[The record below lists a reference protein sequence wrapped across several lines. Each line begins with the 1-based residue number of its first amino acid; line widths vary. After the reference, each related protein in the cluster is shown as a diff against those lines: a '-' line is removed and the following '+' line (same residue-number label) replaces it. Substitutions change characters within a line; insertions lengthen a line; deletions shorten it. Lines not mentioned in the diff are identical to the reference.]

1 MARVAIS
8 GDYYGLGAGV
18 DAYGSEANSQYID
31 KKFAKKVLLQYYNE
45 STAVQMC
52 NTDYEG
58 EIKGSGDSVVVR
70 KDPTINIGDY
80 TVGATIT
87 YQVPEED
94 AQTMY
99 IDQAKYAA
107 FKIDTIDDLQSD
119 IGLPNR
125 FQNAAANDMKQVIDK
140 EVFDY
145 MVAGAAGATSP
156 AGSLVA
162 TNNKGIAAGEVSL
175 DINLGAF
182 DAELTIS
189 ATNIHEYLVNLGT
202 VLSEARIT
210 DMGRWACMNPAVA
223 AFLQTSDLKRAD
235 ITNDTKGAIRTG
247 IIGQVAG
254 MDIYVTNNMFNYTN
268 TATDRCYAILAGV
281 NDFTS
286 FAAQITEAET
296 VTIPDSFGKNYRSL
310 NVYGRKVLQSTA
322 AALTLV
328 TK

>member
-1 MARVAIS
+1 MARVAIG
-8 GDYYGLGAGV
+8 GDYYGLGSGV
-18 DAYGSEANSQYID
+18 DAYGSDANSQYID

-45 STAVQMC
+45 STAVQIC

-80 TVGATIT
+80 TVGSTIT

-145 MVAGAAGATSP
+145 MVAGAVGVNTPAASLVNATNKGATAGA
-156 AGSLVA
+156 
-162 TNNKGIAAGEVSL
+162 VSA
-175 DINLGAF
+175 DIGLGVY
-182 DAELTIS
+182 DAELQVTS
-189 ATNIHEYLVNLGT
+189 SNIHEYLVNLGT

-210 DMGRWACMNPAVA
+210 DMGRWCCMNPAVA
-223 AFLQTSDLKRAD
+223 GFLQISDLKRAD

-268 TATDRCYAILAGV
+268 TLVDRCYSVLAGV

-286 FAAQITEAET
+286 FAAQITESET
-296 VTIPDSFGKNYRSL
+296 VSIPDSFGKNYRTL
-310 NVYGRKVLQSTA
+310 NVFGRKVLQDTA
-322 AALTLV
+322 AALLLV
-328 TK
+328 KK